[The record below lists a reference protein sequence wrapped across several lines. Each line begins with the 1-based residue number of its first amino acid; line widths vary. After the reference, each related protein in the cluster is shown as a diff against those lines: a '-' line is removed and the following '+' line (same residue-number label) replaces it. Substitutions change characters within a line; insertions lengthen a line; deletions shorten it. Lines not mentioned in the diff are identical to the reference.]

1 MKMNRRVI
9 ASAPMLVT
17 AFAILL
23 VGGVG
28 TDAQTPAQPAMNV
41 TCPRPTPGAVIQEPE
56 DLRSENGVLAVHV
69 AFRNELDASR
79 QIRYCYVFGAG
90 LQSPNL
96 RLRPGDLLILTLQN
110 DLTSVA
116 ASSASVNSNPA
127 NISGATRREIKTSS
141 TDPCGDMRM
150 SATSTNLHLRGLTFP
165 PVCHQDDVLKTSI
178 QSGDPPF
185 EYRFRIPADQPPQTR
200 SPVREPAAPVQI
212 HQRAFR
218 RDVAWATPAVGA
230 SLAVCPGEFPGW
242 RGAGPKL
249 HHLIHRGQLGVGTHR
264 RRLV

>member
-41 TCPRPTPGAVIQEPE
+41 TCPRPTPGAGIQEPE

-141 TDPCGDMRM
+141 TDPRRRH
-150 SATSTNLHLRGLTFP
+150 AYERHLHQLAFAWTNLSTRLPSGRRAQNIHSVRRSTVRVSFP
-165 PVCHQDDVLKTSI
+165 HPRRSAA
-178 QSGDPPF
+178 
-185 EYRFRIPADQPPQTR
+185 AD
-200 SPVREPAAPVQI
+200 A
-212 HQRAFR
+212 
-218 RDVAWATPAVGA
+218 
-230 SLAVCPGEFPGW
+230 L
-242 RGAGPKL
+242 AGP
-249 HHLIHRGQLGVGTHR
+249 GACGTGANPPPDIQARAGTGHA
-264 RRLV
+264 